1 MAFVSP
7 ELRHL
12 DSQRIIPRGIFP
24 PPHPGAPRDTQA
36 PGRFSAVIQGS
47 LRVHLGHFRAG
58 SFISPLPIADG
69 LCASHTP
76 PVWLVLPFSLP
87 VPLPSHSDEAQDLV
101 GSHVPPPVTPPC
113 HPGPRAGSPHGCGIT
128 SHPEGPVPQPG
139 VTAAG
144 QVLAAPKLSA
154 PPWHVGGPH
163 PKNEEPLEDS
173 DGNSPSQSCW
183 GGGETQGLTIKKHF

>member
-7 ELRHL
+7 GLRHL
-12 DSQRIIPRGIFP
+12 DSQRIIPHGIFP

-101 GSHVPPPVTPPC
+101 GSHVPPGDPTLSPRAPGRFSPWLWHRRPPR
-113 HPGPRAGSPHGCGIT
+113 GPRPTARGHGCGTGPGCTQIICT
-128 SHPEGPVPQPG
+128 SLARGWATPQ
-139 VTAAG
+139 
-144 QVLAAPKLSA
+144 K
-154 PPWHVGGPH
+154 
-163 PKNEEPLEDS
+163 
-173 DGNSPSQSCW
+173 
-183 GGGETQGLTIKKHF
+183 